1 MIQKRPKRLKE
12 MSRLMPWLLLELDL
26 KKNSEL
32 TTIIKIEVMIMQKN
46 RLHLLQKKHL
56 HHHQFRIKMIIQN
69 SRLKMIRIITKSSL
83 KMMQI
88 NLSQKLQSH
97 RLQSQSL
104 QNLSQNLNSLRQ
116 VSRLAVD

>member
-1 MIQKRPKRLKE
+1 MMRNKIK
-12 MSRLMPWLLLELDL
+12 
-26 KKNSEL
+26 
-32 TTIIKIEVMIMQKN
+32 TTIMQKN
-46 RLHLLQKKHL
+46 QLHPSQKKLL
-56 HHHQFRIKMIIQN
+56 HHHQFRIKRVIQN
-69 SRLKMIRIITKSSL
+69 SSLKIIQTITKSSL
-83 KMMQI
+83 KMMQV